1 MDYHE
6 FLRTVWSSASR
17 GPVTSESYDV
27 TLAAALQR
35 YDGDLYDEACN
46 AVGTVASDTGKVQ
59 FRTPQLLHF
68 LERSWKVRAAV

>member
-17 GPVTSESYDV
+17 GPVTSESYDA
-27 TLAAALQR
+27 TLSAALQR
-35 YDGDLYDEACN
+35 YNGDLYDEACHK
-46 AVGTVASDTGKVQ
+46 VGTVDPATGRMR

-68 LERSWKVRAAV
+68 LERSWTVRAVI